1 MKRGLF
7 ITFEGPEGAGKTTVI
22 RAVAEHLRQQGYD
35 VVRTREPGGTPIGD
49 HIRAILLAPDND
61 TMHPETELLLFSAA
75 RAQHVRER
83 ILPAL
88 DRGAIVLC
96 DRFADSTLAYQG
108 YGRGLAL
115 DALYTIT
122 EFATGGL
129 TPDLTILLD
138 IDPAEGLARRRAA
151 HAQGAEWNRI
161 DNDEIALHQRVRE
174 GYLHLAA
181 AHPERWVVIDAS
193 APIEDVVAH
202 VLAAIEARVQQQ
214 NA

>member
-1 MKRGLF
+1 
-7 ITFEGPEGAGKTTVI
+7 
-22 RAVAEHLRQQGYD
+22 
-35 VVRTREPGGTPIGD
+35 
-49 HIRAILLAPDND
+49 
-61 TMHPETELLLFSAA
+61 
-75 RAQHVRER
+75 VRER

-88 DRGAIVLC
+88 ERGAILLC

-108 YGRGLAL
+108 YGRGLPL
-115 DALYTIT
+115 DELHAIT

-161 DNDEIALHQRVRE
+161 DNDELALHQRVRE

-181 AHPERWVVIDAS
+181 AHPERWVVVNAS
-193 APIEDVVAH
+193 APLEDVVAH
-202 VLAAIEARVQQQ
+202 VLAAIEMRIQPKTA
-214 NA
+214 

>member
-1 MKRGLF
+1 MTRGLF

-22 RAVAEHLRQQGYD
+22 RAVAEHLRQRGYD
-35 VVRTREPGGTPIGD
+35 VVLTREPGGTPIGD
-49 HIRAILLAPDND
+49 QIRAVLLAPDND
-61 TMHPETELLLFSAA
+61 AMHPETELLLFSAA

-88 DRGAIVLC
+88 ERGAIVLC

-115 DALYTIT
+115 DTLHTIT
-122 EFATGGL
+122 DFATGGL

-161 DNDEIALHQRVRE
+161 DNDELALHQRVRE
-174 GYLHLAA
+174 GYLQLAA
-181 AHPERWVVIDAS
+181 AHPERWVVINAS

-202 VLAAIEARVQQQ
+202 VLAAIETRLQQK